1 MNDSNSTDLDVE
13 ELLRTNQFLVIGL
26 YVPVF
31 VTALLANV
39 LVIWVVIKDQYMRRL
54 RQRSLSDA
62 MFVQMQGKNH
72 LRLSRNLRRRVV
84 TNYFLVNLS
93 AADLLVTL
101 VCMPNAAYR
110 AYTSI
115 YSLGEYTC
123 KISAYFQGVSVASSI
138 FTITAMAL
146 DRYLAITRPFGF
158 IYRCFNRRTTIMV
171 ILVLWLLSFLLFLPI
186 LMVVVTWKVP
196 DIPFQNRT
204 LYVDLYFCGE
214 NWNIYFGDVANEMR
228 LAFGITWF
236 IFMFVVPGLI
246 MLFAYSMM
254 SRTLCSGVPPF
265 DSNDGLASVQQ
276 RNRLIRSRRR
286 VACIL
291 LLLAFVFAG
300 CWLPYHIISLVDDIN
315 GASTDESL
323 KTKLLLLGHANSAL
337 NPIIYCALSRR
348 FRNSIR
354 DLICVEIHFTRRRQN
369 MQLGLNWYGN
379 CSPSKMVG
387 RQFRIRHA
395 APLLAQD

>member
-39 LVIWVVIKDQYMRRL
+39 LVIWVVIKDQYMRRGPYD
-54 RQRSLSDA
+54 SLA
-62 MFVQMQGKNH
+62 PYET
-72 LRLSRNLRRRVV
+72 V

-369 MQLGLNWYGN
+369 MQL
-379 CSPSKMVG
+379 P
-387 RQFRIRHA
+387 FI
-395 APLLAQD
+395 LLDSGFLSGYVTIIGGDALDRRDSVAGDR